1 MFKKLTL
8 FSLIVVLFISFINT
22 NFAYATPQ
30 DKINESLKKY
40 QTLDSE
46 ILELNSKIESLDIEI
61 DKTTL
66 KLKENNQAI
75 SDIKNQI
82 EINESKL
89 KQTKEEIEKAQIV
102 LDNRVRTMYKT
113 NMSSNILVSVITSKN
128 ITDLFSRVQAISKIL
143 STDKEILS
151 DINNKKNELDLTIK
165 NLNTKNSELA
175 TLKNIIEE
183 DLKTIENKKSEQ
195 EKYLEQLNSEK
206 ESAFAIIEE
215 NEKIL
220 ISDSLAIAN
229 SSSAST
235 SELQNAIDSL
245 KSYIPLLNSSKI
257 INMARDGISNAES
270 RINELNKP
278 IVDNSADIATGT
290 IGNVVKTLTM
300 ESTAYYGHGTTALG
314 LKPVRNPNGLSTIAV
329 DPNVIPLGTKVYV
342 SGYGLAI
349 AADTGGAIK
358 GNIIDV
364 YFNSSSQCK
373 AWGRKYN
380 VEVLVIAYPGE
391 W

>member
-183 DLKTIENKKSEQ
+183 DLKTVENKKSEQ

-220 ISDSLAIAN
+220 ISDSLTIAN

-364 YFNSSSQCK
+364 FLNSYEECYS
-373 AWGRKYN
+373 WGRRQ
-380 VEVLVIAYPGE
+380 VTVQILEYP
-391 W
+391 

>member
-46 ILELNSKIESLDIEI
+46 ILELNYKIESLDIEI

-183 DLKTIENKKSEQ
+183 DLKTVENKKSEQ

-220 ISDSLAIAN
+220 ISDSLTIAN

-364 YFNSSSQCK
+364 FLNSYEECYS
-373 AWGRKYN
+373 WGRRQ
-380 VEVLVIAYPGE
+380 VTVQILE
-391 W
+391 

>member
-89 KQTKEEIEKAQIV
+89 KQTKEEIEKAQVV

-183 DLKTIENKKSEQ
+183 DLKTVENKKSEQ

-220 ISDSLAIAN
+220 ISDSLTIAN

-245 KSYIPLLNSSKI
+245 KSYIPLLNTSKI
-257 INMARDGISNAES
+257 INMARDGINNAES

-364 YFNSSSQCK
+364 FLNSYEECYS
-373 AWGRKYN
+373 WGRRQ
-380 VEVLVIAYPGE
+380 VTVQILEYP
-391 W
+391 

>member
-8 FSLIVVLFISFINT
+8 FSLITVLFISFINT

-75 SDIKNQI
+75 SDIKSQI

-183 DLKTIENKKSEQ
+183 DLKTVENKKSEQ

-364 YFNSSSQCK
+364 FLNSYEECYS
-373 AWGRKYN
+373 WGRRQ
-380 VEVLVIAYPGE
+380 VTVQILE
-391 W
+391 

>member
-165 NLNTKNSELA
+165 NLKSKNSELA

-342 SGYGLAI
+342 SGYGVAI

-364 YFNSSSQCK
+364 FLNSYEECYS
-373 AWGRKYN
+373 WGRRQ
-380 VEVLVIAYPGE
+380 VTVQILEYP
-391 W
+391 

>member
-206 ESAFAIIEE
+206 KSAFAIIEE

-364 YFNSSSQCK
+364 FLNSYEECYS
-373 AWGRKYN
+373 WGRRQ
-380 VEVLVIAYPGE
+380 VTVQIIE
-391 W
+391 

>member
-151 DINNKKNELDLTIK
+151 DINNKKSELDLTIK

-183 DLKTIENKKSEQ
+183 DLKTVENKKSEQ

-220 ISDSLAIAN
+220 ISDSLTIAN

-364 YFNSSSQCK
+364 FLNSYEECYS
-373 AWGRKYN
+373 WGRRQ
-380 VEVLVIAYPGE
+380 VTVQILE
-391 W
+391 

>member
-61 DKTTL
+61 DKTKL

-364 YFNSSSQCK
+364 FLNSYEECYS
-373 AWGRKYN
+373 WGRRQ
-380 VEVLVIAYPGE
+380 VTVQILE
-391 W
+391 

>member
-46 ILELNSKIESLDIEI
+46 ILELNYKIESLDIEI

-89 KQTKEEIEKAQIV
+89 KQTKEEIEKAQVV

-183 DLKTIENKKSEQ
+183 DLKTVENKKSEQ

-220 ISDSLAIAN
+220 ISDSLTIAN

-364 YFNSSSQCK
+364 FLNSYEECYS
-373 AWGRKYN
+373 WGRRQ
-380 VEVLVIAYPGE
+380 VTVQILE
-391 W
+391 

>member
-278 IVDNSADIATGT
+278 IVDNNADIATGT

-364 YFNSSSQCK
+364 FLNSYEECYS
-373 AWGRKYN
+373 WGRRQ
-380 VEVLVIAYPGE
+380 VTVQILE
-391 W
+391 

>member
-8 FSLIVVLFISFINT
+8 FSLIVVLFILFINT

-183 DLKTIENKKSEQ
+183 DLKTVENKKSEQ

-206 ESAFAIIEE
+206 EYAFAIIEE

-314 LKPVRNPNGLSTIAV
+314 LKPIRNPNGLSTIAV

-364 YFNSSSQCK
+364 FLNSYEECYS
-373 AWGRKYN
+373 WGRRQ
-380 VEVLVIAYPGE
+380 VTVQILE
-391 W
+391 

>member
-151 DINNKKNELDLTIK
+151 DINELDLTIK

-183 DLKTIENKKSEQ
+183 DLKTVENKKSEQ

-364 YFNSSSQCK
+364 FLNSYEECYS
-373 AWGRKYN
+373 WGRRQ
-380 VEVLVIAYPGE
+380 VTVQILEYP
-391 W
+391 

>member
-183 DLKTIENKKSEQ
+183 DLKTVENKKSEQ

-220 ISDSLAIAN
+220 ISDSLTIAN

-257 INMARDGISNAES
+257 INMARDGINNAES

-364 YFNSSSQCK
+364 FLNSYEECYS
-373 AWGRKYN
+373 WGRRQ
-380 VEVLVIAYPGE
+380 VTVQILE
-391 W
+391 

>member
-82 EINESKL
+82 EIIESKL

-220 ISDSLAIAN
+220 ISDSLTIAN

-364 YFNSSSQCK
+364 FLNSYEECYS
-373 AWGRKYN
+373 WGRRQ
-380 VEVLVIAYPGE
+380 VTVQILE
-391 W
+391 

>member
-128 ITDLFSRVQAISKIL
+128 ITDLFSRLQAISKIL

-183 DLKTIENKKSEQ
+183 DLKTVENKKSEQ

-364 YFNSSSQCK
+364 FLNSYEECYS
-373 AWGRKYN
+373 WGRRQ
-380 VEVLVIAYPGE
+380 VTVQILE
-391 W
+391 

>member
-183 DLKTIENKKSEQ
+183 DLKTVENKKSEQ

-220 ISDSLAIAN
+220 ISDSLTIAN

-257 INMARDGISNAES
+257 INMARDGINNAES

-364 YFNSSSQCK
+364 FLNSYEECYS
-373 AWGRKYN
+373 WGRRQ
-380 VEVLVIAYPGE
+380 VTVQILEYP
-391 W
+391 

>member
-183 DLKTIENKKSEQ
+183 DLKTVENKKSEQ

-220 ISDSLAIAN
+220 ISDSLTIAN

-270 RINELNKP
+270 RINQLNKP

-364 YFNSSSQCK
+364 FLNSYEECYS
-373 AWGRKYN
+373 WGRRQ
-380 VEVLVIAYPGE
+380 VTVQILE
-391 W
+391 

>member
-257 INMARDGISNAES
+257 INIARDGISNAES

-364 YFNSSSQCK
+364 FLNSYEECYS
-373 AWGRKYN
+373 WGRRQ
-380 VEVLVIAYPGE
+380 VTVQILE
-391 W
+391 

>member
-183 DLKTIENKKSEQ
+183 DLKTVENKKSEQ

-220 ISDSLAIAN
+220 ISDSLTIAN

-364 YFNSSSQCK
+364 FLNSYEECYS
-373 AWGRKYN
+373 WGRKQ
-380 VEVLVIAYPGE
+380 VTVQILE
-391 W
+391 

>member
-89 KQTKEEIEKAQIV
+89 KQTKEEIEKAQVV

-183 DLKTIENKKSEQ
+183 DLKTVENKKSEQ

-220 ISDSLAIAN
+220 ISDSLTIAN

-290 IGNVVKTLTM
+290 IVNVVKTLTM

-364 YFNSSSQCK
+364 FLNSYEECYS
-373 AWGRKYN
+373 WGRRQ
-380 VEVLVIAYPGE
+380 VTVQILE
-391 W
+391 

>member
-183 DLKTIENKKSEQ
+183 DLKTVENKKSEQ

-278 IVDNSADIATGT
+278 IVDNSADISTGT

-364 YFNSSSQCK
+364 FLNSYEECYS
-373 AWGRKYN
+373 WGRRQ
-380 VEVLVIAYPGE
+380 VTVQILE
-391 W
+391 

>member
-113 NMSSNILVSVITSKN
+113 NMSSNISVSVITSKN

-183 DLKTIENKKSEQ
+183 DLKTVENKKSEQ

-364 YFNSSSQCK
+364 FLNSYEECYS
-373 AWGRKYN
+373 WGRRQ
-380 VEVLVIAYPGE
+380 VTVQILE
-391 W
+391 

>member
-206 ESAFAIIEE
+206 KSAFAIIEE

-364 YFNSSSQCK
+364 FLNSYEECYS
-373 AWGRKYN
+373 WGRRQ
-380 VEVLVIAYPGE
+380 VTVQILE
-391 W
+391 

>member
-300 ESTAYYGHGTTALG
+300 ESTAYYGHATTALG

-364 YFNSSSQCK
+364 FLNSYEECYS
-373 AWGRKYN
+373 WGRRQ
-380 VEVLVIAYPGE
+380 VTVQILE
-391 W
+391 

>member
-183 DLKTIENKKSEQ
+183 DLKTVENKKSEQ

-300 ESTAYYGHGTTALG
+300 ESTAYYG
-314 LKPVRNPNGLSTIAV
+314 LSTIAV

-364 YFNSSSQCK
+364 FLNSYEECYS
-373 AWGRKYN
+373 WGRRQ
-380 VEVLVIAYPGE
+380 VTVQILE
-391 W
+391 

>member
-113 NMSSNILVSVITSKN
+113 NMSSNILVSLITSKN

-183 DLKTIENKKSEQ
+183 DLKTVENKKSEQ

-364 YFNSSSQCK
+364 FLNSYEECYS
-373 AWGRKYN
+373 WGRRQ
-380 VEVLVIAYPGE
+380 VTVQILE
-391 W
+391 